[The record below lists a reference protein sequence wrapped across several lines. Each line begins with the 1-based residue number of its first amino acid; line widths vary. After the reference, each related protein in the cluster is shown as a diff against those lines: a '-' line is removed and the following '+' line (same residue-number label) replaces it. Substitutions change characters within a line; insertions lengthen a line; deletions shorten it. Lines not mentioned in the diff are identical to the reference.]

1 MTPVAERE
9 EGNSEMIRPV
19 LLLSMA
25 AILSGCASMT
35 YPLPKC
41 DGYSRRPLN
50 RAMWEW
56 EDNSKVKQ
64 EHSDAQPVTSVSIAT
79 AFVEERKGLP
89 AFAHLNIAA
98 SYHPCE
104 G

>member
-1 MTPVAERE
+1 
-9 EGNSEMIRPV
+9 MIRTFP
-19 LLLSMA
+19 LLCIA

-50 RAMWEW
+50 RSMWEW
-56 EDNSKVKQ
+56 EDKQ
-64 EHSDAQPVTSVSIAT
+64 SDARPAASQSVAT
-79 AFVEERKGLP
+79 AYVDEGREFP
-89 AFAHLNIAA
+89 AFAHFDIDA
-98 SYHPCE
+98 SYRPCE

>member
-1 MTPVAERE
+1 MIPVAERE
-9 EGNSEMIRPV
+9 EGNSQMIRPV

-25 AILSGCASMT
+25 VILSGCASMT

-50 RAMWEW
+50 RSMWQW
-56 EDNSKVKQ
+56 EDSSNVKQ
-64 EHSDAQPVTSVSIAT
+64 EHSNPPPATSPAMGAAYVA
-79 AFVEERKGLP
+79 ERKENP
-89 AFAHLNIAA
+89 AFAHLDIAT
-98 SYHPCE
+98 SYRPCE

>member
-1 MTPVAERE
+1 MTLFARTRERLSRI
-9 EGNSEMIRPV
+9 NQNVP
-19 LLLSMA
+19 LLCIA

-50 RAMWEW
+50 RSMWQW
-56 EDNSKVKQ
+56 EGNSNFELKQ
-64 EHSDAQPVTSVSIAT
+64 SDARPAASQSVAT
-79 AFVEERKGLP
+79 AYAAEGREFP
-89 AFAHLNIAA
+89 AFAHLDIDA
-98 SYHPCE
+98 SYRPCE